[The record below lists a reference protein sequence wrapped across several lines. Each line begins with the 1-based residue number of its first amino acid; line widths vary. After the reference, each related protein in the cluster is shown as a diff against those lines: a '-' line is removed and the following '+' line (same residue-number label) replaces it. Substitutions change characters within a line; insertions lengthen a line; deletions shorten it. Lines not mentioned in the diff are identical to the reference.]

1 MSRPESEHPR
11 SELDALL
18 ANRTPA
24 PSGGGSTGGPDEA
37 EAGVVSGA
45 GSDSGERADQG
56 VGPGGDAG
64 SAVPRRGRLEAWLRP
79 TGGSGGE
86 VSAGEVPGGGRVDGG
101 PGGAPGGVT
110 VGGLG
115 ELRDLEIDSIR
126 PNAYQPRQHFD
137 EDALESLADS
147 IRELGVLQPVL
158 VRPDNRTG
166 GYELVAG
173 ERRWRAAQ
181 RAGMRMIPALIR
193 QAGDQGSLEQAIVE
207 NLHRQDLNPLEE
219 AAAYQQLAED
229 FGLTQDAVARR
240 VGKSRSAVAN
250 TVRLLQLG
258 GSVQRLVGEGLLSA
272 GHARALLAVDDL
284 DEQRALAERVV
295 TEELTVRQTEDAV
308 RRLERADEGGSSAGR
323 GDGGDRERSASAIEV
338 ERLLANHL
346 ETQVDLRWRGGGGQV
361 VIRFADGEDLDRIV
375 RAVVGESDDTL
386 DWE

>member
-1 MSRPESEHPR
+1 VSRPESERAR

-18 ANRTPA
+18 ANRTPVPA
-24 PSGGGSTGGPDEA
+24 DGRSGDDT
-37 EAGVVSGA
+37 AGVEPRRVSGA
-45 GSDSGERADQG
+45 GGAREGRDDGLGAD
-56 VGPGGDAG
+56 GGAP
-64 SAVPRRGRLEAWLRP
+64 SAVPLRGRLEAWLRP
-79 TGGSGGE
+79 TGASPGDVPTDGPANGG
-86 VSAGEVPGGGRVDGG
+86 SAGS
-101 PGGAPGGVT
+101 AGGVT

-115 ELRDLEIDSIR
+115 ELRDLAIDSIR

-137 EDALESLADS
+137 DDALESLADS

-158 VRPDNRTG
+158 VRPDTGVG

-173 ERRWRAAQ
+173 ERRWRAA
-181 RAGMRMIPALIR
+181 RLAGMRMIPALIR
-193 QAGDQGSLEQAIVE
+193 EAGDQGSLEQAIVE

-284 DEQRALAERVV
+284 DEQRVLAERVV
-295 TEELTVRQTEDAV
+295 TEELTVRQTEEAV
-308 RRLERADEGGSSAGR
+308 RRLERSGEGGIGSST
-323 GDGGDRERSASAIEV
+323 GGDERQRSASAIEV
-338 ERLLANHL
+338 ERLLADHL

-375 RAVVGESDDTL
+375 RTVVGEPGESL
-386 DWE
+386 DWD